1 MPHHEEAF
9 VPAFLFQ
16 PTAIYDTPWK
26 TFPVYHGTN
35 LHELVL
41 GEEEEQD
48 KEKEKHSN
56 AREGAFLRPC
66 HQLTHRFAGVTYVC
80 AHASSARTISRRM
93 YFHRRFLPSLFLNL
107 HRYCHYQFSKQCNPI
122 LSSPSCFFRLI
133 FHVSYF
139 PRSRREERER
149 ERERGKE
156 RYVTIVVKE
165 NFIS

>member
-56 AREGAFLRPC
+56 AREGAL
-66 HQLTHRFAGVTYVC
+66 
-80 AHASSARTISRRM
+80 SSALPPTNPQFRRC
-93 YFHRRFLPSLFLNL
+93 YVRVRARFVRLDDLAQDVFPPSFPSLSFLK
-107 HRYCHYQFSKQCNPI
+107 SSPI
-122 LSSPSCFFRLI
+122 LSLSI
-133 FHVSYF
+133 FQ
-139 PRSRREERER
+139 
-149 ERERGKE
+149 
-156 RYVTIVVKE
+156 TM
-165 NFIS
+165 